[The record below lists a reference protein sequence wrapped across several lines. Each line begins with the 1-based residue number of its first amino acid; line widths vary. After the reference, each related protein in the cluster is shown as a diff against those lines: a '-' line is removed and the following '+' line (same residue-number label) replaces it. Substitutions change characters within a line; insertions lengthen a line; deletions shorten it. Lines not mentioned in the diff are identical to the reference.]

1 MKRLLGAWVL
11 ALAAGPAPAAEPD
24 PLAWP
29 AVAAEHRPW
38 TRWWWLGSAVDR
50 ENLTRSLDE
59 FKRAGIGGVEIC
71 PIYGAKGYEEKF
83 IDFLSPRWVEML
95 AHTTAEAKRLGLGG
109 FKAPLP
115 RAHFHDSYE
124 YYNASWTDDLF
135 AEFRT
140 RRGYDLREHL
150 PALFGDGPAD
160 TVARVKCDYRE
171 TLSDLHRQ
179 YLLRWTEWCH
189 THGGLSRNQA
199 HGG

>member
-95 AHTTAEAKRLGLGG
+95 AHTTTEAKRLGQGLDMTTGTGWPFGG
-109 FKAPLP
+109 PTVTADDASARVVLKRYDVAGGAGLREPLP
-115 RAHFHDSYE
+115 KGKLHALTAVAADGAKLDLMPLAKGDRVD
-124 YYNASWTDDLF
+124 WT
-135 AEFRT
+135 
-140 RRGYDLREHL
+140 
-150 PALFGDGPAD
+150 
-160 TVARVKCDYRE
+160 
-171 TLSDLHRQ
+171 
-179 YLLRWTEWCH
+179 
-189 THGGLSRNQA
+189 
-199 HGG
+199 